1 MAVNYRNP
9 KTNLFRDTSRSEH
22 TAPKTAPAIAADW
35 SSLRKAHPLN
45 QLLPATRRWLD
56 SLPASSRP
64 IEMVK
69 TYPRIANRIAL
80 AWNDPKNAQEVMDD
94 LLIDQRGGR
103 QGFPPLEKMEL
114 LRLRSILDG
123 AHSLQVRT

>member
-1 MAVNYRNP
+1 MPVNYRYP
-9 KTNLFRDTSRSEH
+9 KTNLFRDTARSDH
-22 TAPKTAPAIAADW
+22 TATKTAPATAADW
-35 SSLRKAHPLN
+35 SSVRKAHPLN
-45 QLLPATRRWLD
+45 QVLPATRRWLD
-56 SLPASSRP
+56 SLPASIRP

-80 AWNDPKNAQEVMDD
+80 AWNDPKTAQEVMDD

-114 LRLRSILDG
+114 LRLRSMLDG